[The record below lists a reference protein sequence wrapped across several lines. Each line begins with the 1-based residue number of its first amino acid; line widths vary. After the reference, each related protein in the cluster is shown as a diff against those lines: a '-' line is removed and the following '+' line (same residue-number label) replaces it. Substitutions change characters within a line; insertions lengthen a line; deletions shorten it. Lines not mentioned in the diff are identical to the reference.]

1 METKSVPFTF
11 VTQGNFCFA
20 RRVPSDLSHHY
31 NASRMMYSLRTRPAA
46 LATARA
52 QRAAQQLDEHW
63 YHPRIRDVDF
73 PGKHLLRMSAE
84 VEDAGPGGAEIGC
97 EVHGSCPT
105 IVAHRRFYAA

>member
-1 METKSVPFTF
+1 MLETESVPFTF

-31 NASRMMYSLRTRPAA
+31 NASRIMYSLRTRPAA

-73 PGKHLLRMSAE
+73 PGKHLLRMSGQSSAAQPFP
-84 VEDAGPGGAEIGC
+84 VGDATDAKARKWKMPGG
-97 EVHGSCPT
+97 EVQ
-105 IVAHRRFYAA
+105 R